1 VTGHRVDVPT
11 DDGALDIYTFQPD
24 GPGPW
29 PAVVVYMDAFG
40 VRPQLGEMAQ
50 RLASHGY
57 VVALPNLYH
66 RTPFAPFDPK
76 QVAVEGPERDR
87 FKGMI
92 ASINGA
98 MVMRDTASV
107 LSYLAGHAGARPGKV
122 GALGYC
128 MGGGY
133 ALAAAGTFPELVA
146 VAASFHGG
154 SLATD
159 KPDSPH
165 LLADRMRARIY
176 VGVAGIDPSFPEPQ
190 QQRLDAALAAA
201 GVDYTIETYENAKHG
216 FAVNGHLVYD
226 RDASERHWER
236 LLRLLEGALA
246 GTGVEGNPRRHS

>member
-1 VTGHRVDVPT
+1 MSGHRVDLET
-11 DDGALDIYTFQPD
+11 DEGTLDVYTFQPD
-24 GPGPW
+24 GPGQW

-40 VRPQLGEMAQ
+40 IRPQLGEMAQ

-76 QVAVEGPERDR
+76 QVAVDGSERDR
-87 FKGMI
+87 FKNMI
-92 ASINGA
+92 ASINGP
-98 MVMRDTASV
+98 MVMRDTADV
-107 LSYLAGHAGARPGKV
+107 LQHLDGHPAVRRGKAGAV
-122 GALGYC
+122 GYC

-133 ALAAAGTFPELVA
+133 ALSAAGTFPERVA

-165 LLADRMRARIY
+165 MLAGKMRARIY
-176 VGVAGIDPSFPEPQ
+176 VGVAEIDPSFPEPQ

-201 GVDYTIETYENAKHG
+201 GLQYTIETYANAKHG

-236 LLRLLEGALA
+236 LLQLLENTL
-246 GTGVEGNPRRHS
+246 